1 MNIKTEHF
9 DWAGELEK
17 NVVHSLATSFGLD
30 FLLFEDKRGG
40 DVDTVHNARVYQK
53 ELIESN
59 NGRAVVEEKV
69 NISKELL
76 LKLDSN
82 GRNIEP
88 YKKVQLNEDGG
99 VKLDKNGK
107 VNKKDDYHGNS
118 ELYRKRKKNDSEKR
132 EKGELIDPYRNKV
145 IEKREDI
152 YNVQNGTRE
161 PKHKNVELDHKVA
174 SSEIHDDLGR
184 ILSGLDGVKLANSD
198 DNLVSVNGYVNNI
211 KNDYDVDEFFNNV
224 IPRKLESNLKDIDK
238 LKEDLKS
245 SDLSGY
251 DIGRINEEISILEEK
266 NTLLLETQENESS
279 VREQISEAR
288 NKYNRKIDIAYYTS
302 SKFMKSTALNSCLSG
317 LKMGTRQ
324 ALGLVIAEVWFEIKE
339 IIPSLLLKYKYN
351 FEFSLLL
358 EDLKKSLFNIFER
371 VKKRF
376 SEILI
381 VFRDAGLSGIMSSL
395 TSTLINIVA
404 TTSKL
409 AGKLIREMWSPLI
422 QVAKLIFFNPENL
435 SLGELTKNVLKILGG
450 AAAVFLG
457 SILHAELNSLLAFPF
472 GSDIAAFI
480 SALVTGIITL
490 LISYFLEHSELMQKV
505 WGALDNFFKDKYD
518 LQLEEFQRLNRELDN
533 TLLEIAKIELS
544 FDVDE
549 LKVFND
555 SLLASSCEYE
565 KSKLIKLELDKK
577 RIDMPYEFGNTNSM
591 VDWLVGLRK

>member
-40 DVDTVHNARVYQK
+40 DVDTIHKVREYQK
-53 ELIESN
+53 ELKKGNTDIYVSDNFKQLVRTQEEYNSVEYHSGESY
-59 NGRAVVEEKV
+59 
-69 NISKELL
+69 ISTNRQKSIKHKEGILA
-76 LKLDSN
+76 DS
-82 GRNIEP
+82 
-88 YKKVQLNEDGG
+88 YT
-99 VKLDKNGK
+99 
-107 VNKKDDYHGNS
+107 
-118 ELYRKRKKNDSEKR
+118 
-132 EKGELIDPYRNKV
+132 GELFSAQDGV
-145 IEKREDI
+145 D
-152 YNVQNGTRE
+152 
-161 PKHKNVELDHKVA
+161 LDHVVSA
-174 SSEIHDDLGR
+174 YEIHNDYGR
-184 ILSGLDGVKLANSD
+184 ILSGISGESLANSEY
-198 DNLVSVNGYVNNI
+198 NLKPTHYAINRSKREMSIEDLIDKVPMKIVEKEKYLARKREELSSAKESKDINRIEKLEKEI
-211 KNDYDVDEFFNNV
+211 KNAEVYIEQHELLKNQESKV
-224 IPRKLESNLKDIDK
+224 LEIDK
-238 LKEDLKS
+238 NARTSMDKE
-245 SDLSGY
+245 
-251 DIGRINEEISILEEK
+251 IN
-266 NTLLLETQENESS
+266 TF
-279 VREQISEAR
+279 
-288 NKYNRKIDIAYYTS
+288 YTS
-302 SKFMKSTALNSCLSG
+302 KEFIQDTAMSAGLSG

-339 IIPSLLLKYKYN
+339 LIPSLLLKYKYN

-358 EDLKKSLFNIFER
+358 EDLKKSLSNIFER

-577 RIDMPYEFGNTNSM
+577 GIDMPYEFGNTNSM